1 MNKKLISIVTGTIF
15 GCLTTTTSYAWPA
28 SSECQAARTAHG
40 IIMDMIQH
48 CKNFVP
54 KNYIW
59 RCGGDLE
66 FPNLPTR
73 NEATIQKRASF
84 AMVQYHCKDKP
95 VHILVRGAD
104 LHGANGISFDSANR
118 MHIATLIG
126 SEIVVMDTKD
136 GAIEKRL
143 GPAEG
148 VNGPGDLAFR
158 ADGSLYWTSLI
169 TGKVGRRTPDGVK
182 SEQMVKIGVNAITF
196 SDDGR
201 LFVTLNFLGDALYE
215 IDPDFINPP
224 RLIAQDLGF
233 LIGMD
238 WGPDGYLY
246 GALWLTGE
254 VVRIDVDNIEVD
266 KGNMSVVTDG
276 LGLPAAV
283 KFDSH
288 GRLHVVDHEYGDV
301 IRVDITTGDK
311 TVIAS
316 GMVGMDNLAFDS
328 YDRLF
333 ITNTQNGSVT
343 QIKTNKKQS
352 KQKANKKQRAVSFGG
367 LIAPQGVAILP
378 RTDGEESV
386 FVADFSIL
394 HEFDSKSGEELSI
407 SRHMFTKPGLISP
420 FTVSADGENLVL
432 SSSFDSKVQVWNP
445 KTQTELELYDFNV
458 PLNAIRFDGD
468 LIVAELGTSEGAAQ
482 VLRANGEER
491 TVLFDATAGLVMP
504 VGLAAT
510 ENALWVGD
518 YFTGKIWQV
527 IIDGIVLSTPLE
539 IASGLLAP
547 EGMAVEQNGNLLVV
561 ETGAKRLVRIDVD
574 RGTISEVAGGLD
586 VGLVGMVELPPS
598 YTFNG
603 VAVDS
608 SGTIYVTGDKAN
620 VLYRIQP

>member
-1 MNKKLISIVTGTIF
+1 MNKKLISIVTGTIL
-15 GCLTTTTSYAWPA
+15 GCLTTTTSYAWSS

-40 IIMDMIQH
+40 IIMDMIRH

-54 KNYIW
+54 EHYTW

-73 NEATIQKRASF
+73 NEATIQKRASL
-84 AMVQYHCKDKP
+84 AIVQYHCKNKP
-95 VHILVRGAD
+95 VQILVRGAP

-118 MHIATLIG
+118 MHISTIIG
-126 SEIVVMDTKD
+126 SEIVVMNTKD
-136 GAIEKRL
+136 GTIEKRL
-143 GPAEG
+143 GSAEG
-148 VNGPGDLAFR
+148 VDGPNDLTFR
-158 ADGSLYWTSLI
+158 ADGTLYWTSLVS
-169 TGKVGRRTPDGVK
+169 GNVGRRTPDGVK
-182 SEQMVKIGVNAITF
+182 SEQMVNLGVNAITF

-201 LFVTLNFLGDALYE
+201 LFVTLNYLGDALYE
-215 IDPDFINPP
+215 MDPDFINPP
-224 RLIAQDLGF
+224 RLIAQDLGC

-238 WGPDGYLY
+238 WGPDGFLY
-246 GALWLTGE
+246 GALWLE
-254 VVRIDVDNIEVD
+254 NQVVRIDVDNGDI
-266 KGNMSVVTDG
+266 SVVTDG

-288 GRLHVVDHEYGDV
+288 GRLHVVEQKYGDV
-301 IRVDITTGDK
+301 VRVDITTGDK

-316 GMVGMDNLAFDS
+316 GLVGMENLAFDS
-328 YDRLF
+328 HDRLF
-333 ITNTQNGSVT
+333 VSNTQDGSVT
-343 QIKTNKKQS
+343 QIK
-352 KQKANKKQRAVSFGG
+352 ANKKQRTVSFGG
-367 LIAPQGVAILP
+367 LILPQGVAILP

-394 HEFDSKSGEELSI
+394 HEFDSKSAEALGI
-407 SRHMFTKPGLISP
+407 SRHFIGQPGLISL

-432 SSSFDSKVQVWNP
+432 SSSFDNKVQVWNP

-458 PLNAIRFDGD
+458 PMNAIRFDGD

-491 TVLFDATAGLVMP
+491 TVLFDATTGLVMP

-518 YFTGKIWQV
+518 YVTGKIWQV
-527 IIDGIVLSTPLE
+527 IIDGIALSTPLE

-561 ETGAKRLVRIDVD
+561 ETGAKRLVRIDVN
-574 RGTISEVAGGLD
+574 RGTISEVAGALE
-586 VGLVGMVELPPS
+586 VGLPSITGTPPS
-598 YTFNG
+598 YGFNG